1 MNLEEEL
8 VFLCKETMNILYA
21 FKEKDIISEEELKL
35 HLTKKKKFIKEFD
48 DKYKRTWKELLG
60 LRRINNLF
68 WYILSYSIHELKI
81 VFYCKNHYC
90 RVYTYLLVIYNIR

>member
-48 DKYKRTWKELLG
+48 DKYKRT
-60 LRRINNLF
+60 
-68 WYILSYSIHELKI
+68 
-81 VFYCKNHYC
+81 
-90 RVYTYLLVIYNIR
+90 